1 MADYR
6 NKSWLELCEL
16 ASKEQDPTKLMAL
29 LAEIDLLLAAEHDP
43 KPSATISRIEKPNG
57 RARLSRPHVKQ

>member
-43 KPSATISRIEKPNG
+43 KPSATISPNG
-57 RARLSRPHVKQ
+57 RATLSRPHVKQ